1 MRRLAVFCGGFAAGI
16 FAAQYLLAVDWLLP
30 VGLACIGAGVLTLLL
45 PAPQRKR
52 AVLCLVG
59 AALAL
64 GWDWLYIRQ
73 VSAPMEALAA
83 TRQTLTMTL
92 TDYPTETRF
101 GAKVTVRAEG
111 LPGKLVYY
119 GDSPL
124 LQLCPGQRMTEDV
137 YLQSASRIRDDDVTV
152 QLQGCVPDGLQ
163 PGNTPLQCGESKLSP
178 VVAGPVGTRY
188 AGTDSHPV

>member
-152 QLQGCVPDGLQ
+152 F
-163 PGNTPLQCGESKLSP
+163 NSKGVFLMAYSRGFAP
-178 VVAGPVGTRY
+178 CLTVTMRAFCWRC
-188 AGTDSHPV
+188 